1 MQFPVFNHNAII
13 PYIIALAY
21 FFLIVEISLVI
32 HSFLY
37 ARRVRKTKRPH
48 YAPKAAIIAPHY
60 GWDAQ
65 TEESVKL
72 LLSQDYAGEY
82 AVFFVTHVIDESDF
96 DPSYSHLVRLAKE
109 HSNVRVLLAPN
120 VIDNSLPRSQKV
132 QNLITAITE
141 LPDDVEIIAFVDA
154 DVTVREDWLRLLV
167 EPLQDPRIGATVGA
181 RFYYPHTLNLPSLVE
196 AIWVNFQIG
205 VQGDHR
211 FTMVWGGSNA
221 IRRNLISDANVLQ
234 RWENATIEDHNLTHA
249 VRDSKLKVHFVP
261 DCVVITH
268 TANRTWRQVLE
279 FTNRQMIMTYRMG
292 FPAHWA
298 LSLVALLPKAII
310 VFASIPLL
318 PFYFNWPFNFNRLF
332 LLLVLLIPFIEIQT
346 YRIFSLNLPKVL
358 RDMDGVHDNIRMTS
372 FATPISMLIA
382 GLNAVYTVFQDKII
396 WGGVRYRIL
405 SATTCQVLGRVS
417 DTADKQEKD
426 C

>member
-1 MQFPVFNHNAII
+1 M
-13 PYIIALAY
+13 
-21 FFLIVEISLVI
+21 

-37 ARRVRKTKRPH
+37 ARRERKIKRPR
-48 YAPKAAIIAPHY
+48 YAPKAVIIAPHY

-65 TEESVKL
+65 TEESVKI
-72 LLSQDYAGEY
+72 LLSQDYAGEHE
-82 AVFFVTHVIDESDF
+82 VFFVTNAVGGSDY
-96 DPSYSHLVRLAKE
+96 DSSYSHLGRLAQE
-109 HSNVRVLLAPN
+109 HSHVRALLAPN

-132 QNLITAITE
+132 QNLITAISE

-221 IRRNLISDANVLQ
+221 IRRELISDADVLR

-261 DCVVITH
+261 ECVVITH

-292 FPAHWA
+292 FPAQWG
-298 LSLVALLPKAII
+298 LSLVGLLPKALI
-310 VFASIPLL
+310 VFASILLL
-318 PFYFNWPFNFNRLF
+318 PFYINWPFKFNQVF
-332 LLLVLLIPFIEIQT
+332 VLLALLIPFIEIHI
-346 YRIFSLNLPKVL
+346 YRIFSRNLPKVL
-358 RDMDGVHDNIRMTS
+358 RDMDGFRDNIRMTS
-372 FATPISMLIA
+372 FATPISMFVA

-405 SATTCQVLGRVS
+405 SATACQVLGRVP
-417 DTADKQEKD
+417 DATAEAEDNH
-426 C
+426 

>member
-1 MQFPVFNHNAII
+1 AV
-13 PYIIALAY
+13 
-21 FFLIVEISLVI
+21 
-32 HSFLY
+32 
-37 ARRVRKTKRPH
+37 
-48 YAPKAAIIAPHY
+48 IIAPHY

-65 TEESVKL
+65 TEESVEL

-82 AVFFVTHVIDESDF
+82 EVFLVTHAIGDSDC
-96 DPSYSHLVRLAKE
+96 DPSYSHLGRLAE
-109 HSNVRVLLAPN
+109 EYPHAHALLAPN

-132 QNLITAITE
+132 QNLITAISE

-167 EPLQDPRIGATVGA
+167 EPLQDRRIGATVGA
-181 RFYYPHTLNLPSLVE
+181 RFYYPHTFNLPSLVE

-221 IRRNLISDANVLQ
+221 IRRELISDANVLQ

-268 TANRTWRQVLE
+268 TVNRTWRQVLE

-292 FPAHWA
+292 FPAQWG
-298 LSLVALLPKAII
+298 LSLAGLLPKALI
-310 VFASIPLL
+310 VFTSIPLL
-318 PFYFNWPFNFNRLF
+318 PFYFNWPFRFNQLF
-332 LLLVLLIPFIEIQT
+332 VLLVLLIPFIEIHI

-358 RDMDGVHDNIRMTS
+358 RDMDGFRDNIRMTS
-372 FATPISMLIA
+372 FVTPISMFVA

-417 DTADKQEKD
+417 EATDEAEDNQ
-426 C
+426 

>member
-1 MQFPVFNHNAII
+1 MQFPGFNHNVII
-13 PYIIALAY
+13 PCVVALAY

-32 HSFLY
+32 RSFLY

-65 TEESVKL
+65 TEESVKTL
-72 LLSQDYAGEY
+72 LHQDYAGEY
-82 AVFFVTHVIDESDF
+82 SVFFVTHAIGDSDC
-96 DPSYSHLVRLAKE
+96 DPSYTHLGKIVKE
-109 HSNVRVLLAPN
+109 HHHASVLLAPN

-132 QNLITAITE
+132 QNLITAIAE
-141 LPDDVEIIAFVDA
+141 LPDDIEIIAFVDA

-167 EPLQDPRIGATVGA
+167 EPLQDRRIGATVGA

-205 VQGDHR
+205 AQGDHR

-221 IRRNLISDANVLQ
+221 IRRNLISDANVLK

-249 VRDSKLKVHFVP
+249 ARDSKLKVHFVP

-292 FPAHWA
+292 FSAHWA
-298 LSLVALLPKAII
+298 LSLVGLLPKAII
-310 VFASIPLL
+310 VLASIPLL
-318 PFYFNWPFNFNRLF
+318 PFYFNWPFKFNQLF
-332 LLLVLLIPFIEIQT
+332 VLLVFLIPFIEIQL
-346 YRIFSLNLPKVL
+346 YRIFTLNLPKAF
-358 RDMDGVHDNIRMTS
+358 RDIDGFRDNIRMTS
-372 FATPISMLIA
+372 FVTPISMFVA

-405 SATTCQVLGRVS
+405 SATSCEVLGRVS
-417 DTADKQEKD
+417 ASADEAEDNQ
-426 C
+426 

>member
-1 MQFPVFNHNAII
+1 MQFPGFNHNAII
-13 PYIIALAY
+13 PYIIILAY
-21 FFLIVEISLVI
+21 FSLIVEFSLVT

-37 ARRVRKTKRPH
+37 ARRERKTKRPH

-65 TEESVKL
+65 TEESVKPL
-72 LLSQDYAGEY
+72 LTQDYAGEY
-82 AVFFVTHVIDESDF
+82 EVFFVTHAVGESDC
-96 DPSYSHLVRLAKE
+96 DPSYSHLGRLAEE
-109 HSNVRVLLAPN
+109 HLHVRALLAPN
-120 VIDNSLPRSQKV
+120 IIDNALPRSQKV

-196 AIWVNFQIG
+196 AIWVNFQIST
-205 VQGDHR
+205 QGDHH

-221 IRRNLISDANVLQ
+221 IRRNLIRDANVLQ
-234 RWENATIEDHNLTHA
+234 RWENAAIEDHNLTHA

-268 TANRTWRQVLE
+268 SMNRTWRQVLE
-279 FTNRQMIMTYRMG
+279 FTNRQMIMTYRMALRAQWG
-292 FPAHWA
+292 
-298 LSLVALLPKAII
+298 LSLVALLPKALI
-310 VFASIPLL
+310 VLASIALL
-318 PFYFNWPFNFNRLF
+318 PFYFDQRYLW
-332 LLLVLLIPFIEIQT
+332 LVLLIPLIEIQT
-346 YRIFSLNLPKVL
+346 YRIFALNLPKVL
-358 RDMDGVHDNIRMTS
+358 RDMDGFRDNIRMSS
-372 FATPISMLIA
+372 FVTPISMFVA

-396 WGGVRYRIL
+396 WGGVQYKIL

-417 DTADKQEKD
+417 DATDKTEDNQ
-426 C
+426 

>member
-13 PYIIALAY
+13 PYLIALAY

-37 ARRVRKTKRPH
+37 ARRVRKTRRPH

-65 TEESVKL
+65 TEKSVKTL
-72 LLSQDYAGEY
+72 LRQDYAGEY
-82 AVFFVTHVIDESDF
+82 AVFFVTHAIGGSDC
-96 DPSYSHLVRLAKE
+96 DPSYSHLGKIAEE
-109 HSNVRVLLAPN
+109 HHHARVLLAPN

-132 QNLITAITE
+132 QNLITAITD
-141 LPDDVEIIAFVDA
+141 LPDDVEIIAFIDA

-181 RFYYPHTLNLPSLVE
+181 RFYHPHTLNLPSLVE
-196 AIWVNFQIG
+196 AIWVNFQIAA
-205 VQGDHR
+205 QGDHH
-211 FTMVWGGSNA
+211 FTMIWGGSNA
-221 IRRNLISDANVLQ
+221 IRRNLIRDANVLQ
-234 RWENATIEDHNLTHA
+234 RWENAAIEDHNLTHA

-268 TANRTWRQVLE
+268 TINRTWRQVLE

-292 FPAHWA
+292 LRAQWG
-298 LSLVALLPKAII
+298 LGLVGLLPKAII

-358 RDMDGVHDNIRMTS
+358 RDTDGVRDNIRMTS
-372 FATPISMLIA
+372 FVTPISMLVA

-396 WGGVRYRIL
+396 WGGIRYRIL

-417 DTADKQEKD
+417 DDTDNQEKD
-426 C
+426 R

>member
-1 MQFPVFNHNAII
+1 MQFPGFNYNAII
-13 PYIIALAY
+13 PYLIAIAY
-21 FFLIVEISLVI
+21 FFLIVETSLVI
-32 HSFLY
+32 HSYLY
-37 ARRVRKTKRPH
+37 ARRERKTKRPP

-65 TEESVKL
+65 TEESVKP
-72 LLSQDYAGEY
+72 LLSQDYTGEY
-82 AVFFVTHVIDESDF
+82 AVFFVTHAIGDSDC
-96 DPSYSHLVRLAKE
+96 DPSYTHLGRIVNE
-109 HSNVRVLLAPN
+109 HHHARALLAPN

-141 LPDDVEIIAFVDA
+141 LPDDFEIIAFVDA

-205 VQGDHR
+205 AQGDHR

-221 IRRNLISDANVLQ
+221 IRRNLIEDANVLQ
-234 RWENATIEDHNLTHA
+234 RWENAAIEDHNLTHA
-249 VRDSKLKVHFVP
+249 VRDSRLKVHFVP
-261 DCVVITH
+261 DCVTITH

-292 FPAHWA
+292 LRAQWG
-298 LSLVALLPKAII
+298 LSLVGLLPKALI
-310 VFASIPLL
+310 VFAAIPFL
-318 PFYFNWPFNFNRLF
+318 PFYFNWQFKFNQLF
-332 LLLVLLIPFIEIQT
+332 VLLVLLIPFIEIQM
-346 YRIFSLNLPKVL
+346 YRVFSLNLPKVL
-358 RDMDGVHDNIRMTS
+358 RDMDGFRDNIRMTS
-372 FATPISMLIA
+372 FVTPISMLVA

-417 DTADKQEKD
+417 DDADNQE
-426 C
+426 

>member
-1 MQFPVFNHNAII
+1 MQFPSFNHNAII
-13 PYIIALAY
+13 PCLIALAY

-37 ARRVRKTKRPH
+37 ARRERKTKRPR

-60 GWDAQ
+60 GWDDQ
-65 TEESVKL
+65 IEDSVKL
-72 LLSQDYAGEY
+72 LLSQDYEGEHE
-82 AVFFVTHVIDESDF
+82 VFFVTHAVGESDH
-96 DPSYSHLVRLAKE
+96 DSSYSHLGRLAEE
-109 HSNVRVLLAPN
+109 HSRVRVLLAPN

-132 QNLITAITE
+132 QNLITAIAE
-141 LPDDVEIIAFVDA
+141 LPHDVEIIAFVDA

-167 EPLQDPRIGATVGA
+167 EPLQDRRIGATVGA

-205 VQGDHR
+205 VQGDHPL
-211 FTMVWGGSNA
+211 TMVWGGSNA
-221 IRRNLISDANVLQ
+221 IRRELISDANVLQ

-261 DCVVITH
+261 DCVVITY
-268 TANRTWRQVLE
+268 TVNRTWRQVLE

-292 FPAHWA
+292 FPAQWA
-298 LSLVALLPKAII
+298 LSLVGLLPKAIV
-310 VFASIPLL
+310 VFASISLL
-318 PFYFNWPFNFNRLF
+318 PFYFNWPFKFNQLF
-332 LLLVLLIPFIEIQT
+332 VLLVFLIPFIEIQL
-346 YRIFSLNLPKVL
+346 YRIFSLNLPKAF
-358 RDMDGVHDNIRMTS
+358 RDMDGFRDNIRMTS
-372 FATPISMLIA
+372 FVTPISMFVA

-405 SATTCQVLGRVS
+405 SATSCEVLGRVS
-417 DTADKQEKD
+417 ASADEAEDNQ
-426 C
+426 

>member
-1 MQFPVFNHNAII
+1 MQFPGFNHNAII

-37 ARRVRKTKRPH
+37 ARRERKTKRPP

-82 AVFFVTHVIDESDF
+82 EVFFVTHVVGDSDF
-96 DPSYSHLVRLAKE
+96 DPSYSHLARLAEE

-120 VIDNSLPRSQKV
+120 VIDNALPRSQKV
-132 QNLITAITE
+132 QNLITSISN
-141 LPDDVEIIAFVDA
+141 LSDDVEIIAFVDA

-167 EPLQDPRIGATVGA
+167 EPLQESRIGATVGA
-181 RFYYPHTLNLPSLVE
+181 RFYYPHTFNLPSLVE

-221 IRRNLISDANVLQ
+221 IRRELISDADVLQ

-249 VRDSKLKVHFVP
+249 VKDSKLKVHFVP

-268 TANRTWRQVLE
+268 TVNRTWRQVLE

-292 FPAHWA
+292 FPAQWG
-298 LSLVALLPKAII
+298 LSLVGLLPKALI
-310 VFASIPLL
+310 VFTSIALL
-318 PFYFNWPFNFNRLF
+318 PFYFHHRY

-346 YRIFSLNLPKVL
+346 YRIFARNLPKVL
-358 RDMDGVHDNIRMTS
+358 RDMDGFRDNIRMTS
-372 FATPISMLIA
+372 FVTPISMLVA

-417 DTADKQEKD
+417 DTTENQEKD
-426 C
+426 R

>member
-1 MQFPVFNHNAII
+1 MQFPGFNHNAII
-13 PYIIALAY
+13 SYLIAIAY

-37 ARRVRKTKRPH
+37 VRRERKTKRPP

-65 TEESVKL
+65 IEESVKL

-82 AVFFVTHVIDESDF
+82 GVFFVTHAVGESDC
-96 DPSYSHLVRLAKE
+96 DPSYSHLGTLAEEYPHVRT
-109 HSNVRVLLAPN
+109 LLAPN

-132 QNLITAITE
+132 QNLITAISE
-141 LPDDVEIIAFVDA
+141 LPDDVEVIAFVDA

-167 EPLQDPRIGATVGA
+167 EPLQDPQIGATVGA
-181 RFYYPHTLNLPSLVE
+181 RFYYPHTFNFPSLVE
-196 AIWVNFQIG
+196 AIWVNFQIAA
-205 VQGDHR
+205 QGNHR

-221 IRRNLISDANVLQ
+221 IRRNLIEDANVLQ

-261 DCVVITH
+261 DCIVITH
-268 TANRTWRQVLE
+268 TVNRTWRQVLE

-292 FPAHWA
+292 LRAQWG
-298 LSLVALLPKAII
+298 LSLMGLLPKALI
-310 VFASIPLL
+310 VFAAIPFL
-318 PFYFNWPFNFNRLF
+318 PFYFNWEFKFNQLF
-332 LLLVLLIPFIEIQT
+332 LLLALLIPFIEIQM
-346 YRIFSLNLPKVL
+346 YRVFSLNLPEVL
-358 RDMDGVHDNIRMTS
+358 RDMDGFRDNVRMTS
-372 FATPISMLIA
+372 FVTPISMFVA
-382 GLNAVYTVFQDKII
+382 GLNAVYTVFQDKIV

-417 DTADKQEKD
+417 DPTDNKEKD
-426 C
+426 

>member
-1 MQFPVFNHNAII
+1 
-13 PYIIALAY
+13 
-21 FFLIVEISLVI
+21 
-32 HSFLY
+32 
-37 ARRVRKTKRPH
+37 VRKTKRPH

-65 TEESVKL
+65 TEESVKTL
-72 LLSQDYAGEY
+72 LHQDYAGEY
-82 AVFFVTHVIDESDF
+82 SVFFVTHAIGDSDC
-96 DPSYSHLVRLAKE
+96 DPSYSHLGKIARE
-109 HSNVRVLLAPN
+109 HHHASVLLAPN

-141 LPDDVEIIAFVDA
+141 LPDDIEIIAFVDA

-205 VQGDHR
+205 AQGDHR

-221 IRRNLISDANVLQ
+221 IRRNLISDANVLK

-292 FPAHWA
+292 FSAHWA
-298 LSLVALLPKAII
+298 LSLVGLLPKAII
-310 VFASIPLL
+310 VLASIPLL
-318 PFYFNWPFNFNRLF
+318 PFYFNWPFKFNQLF

-358 RDMDGVHDNIRMTS
+358 RDMDGFRDNIRMTS
-372 FATPISMLIA
+372 FVTPISMLVA

-417 DTADKQEKD
+417 DAADHQEEGR
-426 C
+426 

>member
-1 MQFPVFNHNAII
+1 MQFPGFNHNVII
-13 PYIIALAY
+13 PYLIAIAY

-37 ARRVRKTKRPH
+37 ARRERKTKRPL

-82 AVFFVTHVIDESDF
+82 EVFFVTHAIGDSSC
-96 DPSYSHLVRLAKE
+96 DPSYSHLGRLAKE
-109 HSNVRVLLAPN
+109 RSHVRVLLAPN

-132 QNLITAITE
+132 QNLITTISE
-141 LPDDVEIIAFVDA
+141 LPNDVEIIAFVDA
-154 DVTVREDWLRLLV
+154 DVVVREDWLRLLV

-181 RFYYPHTLNLPSLVE
+181 RFYYPHTFNLPSLVE

-221 IRRNLISDANVLQ
+221 IRRELISDANVLQ

-292 FPAHWA
+292 FPAHWG
-298 LSLVALLPKAII
+298 LSLVGLLPKALI
-310 VFASIPLL
+310 VFISIALL
-318 PFYFNWPFNFNRLF
+318 PFYFDQRYLLF
-332 LLLVLLIPFIEIQT
+332 VLLIPFIEIHT
-346 YRIFSLNLPKVL
+346 YRIFSLNLPKEL
-358 RDMDGVHDNIRMTS
+358 RDMDGFRDNIRMTS
-372 FATPISMLIA
+372 FVTPISMFVA

-396 WGGVRYRIL
+396 WGGVQYRIL

-417 DTADKQEKD
+417 DATDKGGR
-426 C
+426 